1 VEFSQTRCSEHR
13 LQQTGGGSP
22 SGGTPLPPNP
32 DDKPVNSI
40 GRGAAHYDRTPSR
53 IAMGIAI
60 AGGLTFAT
68 FLSLFIVPAAYS
80 FFAGKVESTNTID
93 ASKMA

>member
-1 VEFSQTRCSEHR
+1 MGHIE
-13 LQQTGGGSP
+13 LASP
-22 SGGTPLPPNP
+22 
-32 DDKPVNSI
+32 V
-40 GRGAAHYDRTPSR
+40 AHLWFLKGTPSR

-68 FLSLFIVPAAYS
+68 FMTLFIVPAAYS
-80 FFAGKVESTNTID
+80 FFAGKVEVSTSD